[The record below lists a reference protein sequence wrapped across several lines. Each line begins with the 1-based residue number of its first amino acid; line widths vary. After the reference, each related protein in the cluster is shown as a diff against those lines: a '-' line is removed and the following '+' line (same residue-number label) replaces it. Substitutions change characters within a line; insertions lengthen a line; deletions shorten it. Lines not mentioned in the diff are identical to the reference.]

1 MKVLQ
6 ESLPFSLRAF
16 LFFALSVLLSSSAW
30 ANPLA
35 LDAVYQSL
43 EQSYPLILGSQQDI
57 EKSLGDNL
65 SAKGG
70 FDPILKSYTQNIAS
84 GYYKS
89 TYYDISLEQPIP
101 IWGTRLITGFK
112 KGTGNIAVYDSR
124 NRTFDQGEW
133 RAGIEI
139 PLLKGGWTDE
149 RRTRIQASELNI
161 QNSKQNLASK
171 QLETRREAA
180 KKYWDWVAAGRKLSV
195 AKELLEIAI
204 TRDHAILTRVQHG
217 DAPKIDYTDN
227 QRAVLQ
233 RRAALVGAHRSL
245 QKASLE
251 LSLYYRDSEGRPILP
266 TEDLLPQTFPKPEI
280 KKLLQHPSTEIDSL
294 TARYPDT
301 RITQIQLN
309 QLELDQ
315 KLSQNQ
321 ILPKLDFGL
330 TYARDFGAN
339 PGTALIQPSNYPT
352 ELRVYVNFE
361 VPLLLRSARGKL
373 AAVHAQQEKTS
384 LIRDLT
390 RDRLKTQILDSAQ
403 AITAALSRIELI
415 RQEVDLSLKLEA
427 AERRRFIS
435 GDSSLLIVNIREQA
449 TRDAMNKEIDALSEF
464 FKAKAEYETY
474 TLNPLP
480 SSSLSPS

>member
-1 MKVLQ
+1 
-6 ESLPFSLRAF
+6 
-16 LFFALSVLLSSSAW
+16 
-30 ANPLA
+30 
-35 LDAVYQSL
+35 
-43 EQSYPLILGSQQDI
+43 
-57 EKSLGDNL
+57 
-65 SAKGG
+65 
-70 FDPILKSYTQNIAS
+70 
-84 GYYKS
+84 
-89 TYYDISLEQPIP
+89 
-101 IWGTRLITGFK
+101 
-112 KGTGNIAVYDSR
+112 
-124 NRTFDQGEW
+124 
-133 RAGIEI
+133 
-139 PLLKGGWTDE
+139 
-149 RRTRIQASELNI
+149 
-161 QNSKQNLASK
+161 
-171 QLETRREAA
+171 
-180 KKYWDWVAAGRKLSV
+180 
-195 AKELLEIAI
+195 
-204 TRDHAILTRVQHG
+204 
-217 DAPKIDYTDN
+217 IDYTDN

-233 RRAALVGAHRSL
+233 RRAALIGAHRSL

-266 TEDLLPQTFPKPEI
+266 TEDLLPKTFPKPEI

-294 TARYPDT
+294 TAAYPDT

-480 SSSLSPS
+480 SSSLTPS